1 MGTPLRR
8 LGAVAVTTALAL
20 GGALGSPAAHAAPN
34 SYAAPAATWLTGQLT
49 GGLVHD
55 DQYDYDDMGLSLDV
69 FFALQQ
75 LGTAATAQASVLD
88 AVAPRVREYVG
99 PGTESY
105 AGATGK
111 LATAVELAGRDAAS
125 FGGLDLV
132 TRLQARVRS
141 TADAQQGR
149 AVDRSS
155 YGDYSN
161 TIGQAWAVRALV
173 GAGSTKKGTAL
184 AFLLKQQ
191 CAAGF
196 FRVTLEP
203 TTGSSAFTCDGAAA
217 DDRAPSIDA
226 TALAVQAL
234 VAARDSGLGGLDDDV
249 EDAADWLT
257 AHQADDGSFVD
268 QGTANTNS
276 TGLAASA
283 LAATG
288 RTGAAS
294 NAAAW
299 VAGRQVTSAV
309 ADGSAL
315 GDERGAVAYDTA
327 ALTAGERDGIPA
339 ELRDQWRR
347 ATAQAAPA
355 LAFLLPA
362 RTLTVTAPAGYLH
375 SGTRFTTT
383 AGGLEPGEHVSTT
396 LGSSPAVTGLAGDA
410 GTTTATFTLPT
421 ATRGYTVRT
430 TGSRSVRT
438 GSAVVKV
445 LAPTTLQQTLGGSSV
460 TRGGTQK
467 VTVRGLASH
476 EPVRLF
482 YRGTRVWSGRA
493 TTTGTA
499 THSFAVGSTTGKR
512 RLEARGKFDDRTG
525 TTYFT
530 VR

>member
-1 MGTPLRR
+1 MRTSLRR
-8 LGAVAVTTALAL
+8 LGAVATTTALAL
-20 GGALGSPAAHAAPN
+20 GGLLASPAQAAPN
-34 SYAAPAATWLTGQLT
+34 SYAAPAASWLTGQLT
-49 GGLVHD
+49 GGLVHN

-75 LGTAATAQASVLD
+75 LGTGATARSSILD
-88 AVAPRVREYVG
+88 AIAPRATEYVG
-99 PGTESY
+99 DGSERY

-111 LATAVELAGRDAAS
+111 LATAVELAGRNPAG
-125 FGGLDLV
+125 FGGRDLV
-132 TRLQARVRS
+132 TRLETRIHS

-149 AVDRSS
+149 AVDQST

-173 GAGSTKKGTAL
+173 GVASTKRTSAT

-203 TTGSSAFTCDGAAA
+203 TTASSAFSCDAAGS
-217 DDRAPSIDA
+217 DDKSPSIDA

-234 VAARDSGLGGLDDDV
+234 DVARDAGATGLDDDID
-249 EDAADWLT
+249 DAADWLA
-257 AHQADDGSFVD
+257 AHQAADGSFVD

-283 LAATG
+283 LALVG

-299 VAGRQVTSAV
+299 VASRQVSQAV
-309 ADGSAL
+309 ADSTAL
-315 GDERGAVAYDTA
+315 GHERGAVAYDTA
-327 ALTAGERDGIPA
+327 ALTAGKQDGITT

-355 LAFLLPA
+355 LDSLLPA
-362 RTLTVTAPAGYLH
+362 TTLKVAAPTGYLH
-375 SGTRFTTT
+375 SGTVVTTT
-383 AGGLEPGEHVSTT
+383 TSGLARGEHFSTT

-410 GTTTATFTLPT
+410 GTATASFTLPSS
-421 ATRGYTVRT
+421 TRGYTVRT
-430 TGSRSVRT
+430 VGSRSVRT

-445 LAPTTLQQTLGGSSV
+445 LAPTTLQQTLASSSV
-460 TRGGTQK
+460 ARGGTQK
-467 VTVRGLASH
+467 VTVRGLASD

-482 YRGTRVWSGRA
+482 YRGTQVWSGKA
-493 TTTGTA
+493 TTSGTA
-499 THSFAVGSTTGKR
+499 THSFGVGSTTGKR
-512 RLEARGKFDDRTG
+512 MLEARGTFDDRTG